1 MMKNFHKTL
10 AVIVIIATFTSG
22 CRSTD
27 EYKKFAESGIVFA
40 EATNS
45 LLDTAGQIKIK
56 ATSEQ
61 VLKSRRDRIQV
72 NGNKPADGIVN
83 TYNELSEQDKKRLSL
98 INELRKHNE
107 LLQAYFSKLIELA
120 DSDSP
125 VRTEK
130 AVENITAQLEGSGS
144 KLLNLSPIKIDKLP
158 SVTEI
163 VLDSRINGSL
173 RRELEKRKYT
183 IYGEITR
190 QEKLLKFISKLVE
203 EDVGTIQDLQEQRL
217 VIEPLK
223 SESIDN
229 EDAWINTRLTV
240 LTQNAEIILA
250 IDKASNNLNKFKE
263 LFLASIEGELTS
275 KQLNSFIQETNSLS
289 ALISEKNSH

>member
-10 AVIVIIATFTSG
+10 AVIAIIATFTSG

-27 EYKKFAESGIVFA
+27 EYKKFAESGKVFA
-40 EATNS
+40 VATNS

-61 VLKSRRDRIQV
+61 VLKSRRDRAQV
-72 NGNKPADGIVN
+72 NGNKPANGIVN
-83 TYNELSEQDKKRLSL
+83 TYNELSEQDKKRLFL
-98 INELRKHNE
+98 LNELRKHNE

-130 AVENITAQLEGSGS
+130 AVGNITAQLEGSGS
-144 KLLNLSPIKIDKLP
+144 NLLNVSPIKIDKLP
-158 SVTEI
+158 SVTKI

-173 RRELEKRKYT
+173 RKELEKRKYT
-183 IYGEITR
+183 IYREITI
-190 QEKLLKFISKLVE
+190 QEKVLKFISKLVE
-203 EDVGTIQDLQEQRL
+203 EDVLTIQDLQEQRL

-223 SESIDN
+223 SENID
-229 EDAWINTRLTV
+229 EDAWIDTRLTV
-240 LTQNAEIILA
+240 LTQNAQIILA
-250 IDKASNNLNKFKE
+250 IDNASNNLNKFKE
-263 LFLASIEGELTS
+263 LFFASIEGELTS
-275 KQLNSFIQETNSLS
+275 KQLNNFIQENNLFS
-289 ALISEKNSH
+289 ALTTEKNSR

>member
-27 EYKKFAESGIVFA
+27 EYKKFAESGKVFA

-56 ATSEQ
+56 TTSEQ
-61 VLKSRRDRIQV
+61 VLKSRRDRAQV

-83 TYNELSEQDKKRLSL
+83 TYNNLSEQDKKRLSL
-98 INELRKHNE
+98 LNELRKHNE

-130 AVENITAQLEGSGS
+130 AVGNITAQLEGSGS
-144 KLLNLSPIKIDKLP
+144 KLINLSPIKVDQLSLVTKID
-158 SVTEI
+158 
-163 VLDSRINGSL
+163 LDSRINGSL

-183 IYGEITR
+183 IYREITI
-190 QEKLLKFISKLVE
+190 QEKVLKFISELVE
-203 EDVGTIQDLQEQRL
+203 QDVVTLQDLQEQRL
-217 VIEPLK
+217 LIEPLK
-223 SESIDN
+223 SENIDEN
-229 EDAWINTRLTV
+229 EWSETRLTV
-240 LTQNAEIILA
+240 LTQNAQIILA
-250 IDKASNNLNKFKE
+250 IDKASNNLNQFKE
-263 LFLASIEGELTS
+263 LFIASIEGQLTS
-275 KQLNSFIQETNSLS
+275 KQLNNFIQETNFFLVF
-289 ALISEKNSH
+289 IPEKNSH